1 VIFVTLQDFCGIVSL
16 KNQFSCCLSQFHFRG
31 AVTMMKSPVVKRS
44 IVVGGRKTSVSL
56 EDIFWEALR
65 EIARKRGVT
74 VSGLVGSIDLQR
86 EHYNLSS
93 AIRVFV
99 FDWHRHQHH
108 EAETDELS
116 EPVQAASAH
125 LAA

>member
-1 VIFVTLQDFCGIVSL
+1 
-16 KNQFSCCLSQFHFRG
+16 
-31 AVTMMKSPVVKRS
+31 MMKSPVVKRS
-44 IVVGGRKTSVSL
+44 IVVAGRKTSVSL

-65 EIARKRGVT
+65 EIARKRRLT
-74 VSGLVGSIDLQR
+74 VSGLVSSIDLQR

-99 FDWHRHQHH
+99 FDWYRHQHY

-116 EPVQAASAH
+116 VPEQAPSAH
-125 LAA
+125 LAS

>member
-1 VIFVTLQDFCGIVSL
+1 
-16 KNQFSCCLSQFHFRG
+16 
-31 AVTMMKSPVVKRS
+31 MMKSPVVKRS
-44 IVVGGRKTSVSL
+44 IVGGGRKTSVSL

-116 EPVQAASAH
+116 KPVQAASAH